1 MIAKGYIFSRSFMGE
16 RVPQS
21 VQNLVLRN
29 YCTNNNLSFELSSTE
44 YSMENSYYVLNKLVE
59 EKKYKSIIFYS
70 LFQLPENNKKRLNIL
85 KKLILKKKK
94 LFFAIEDLTVSRI
107 SEIKKIED
115 IWYIKKISKKCL
127 PTHELKNRIND

>member
-44 YSMENSYYVLNKLVE
+44 YSMENSFYVLNNIVN
-59 EKKYKSIIFYS
+59 EKKYRVIIFYS
-70 LFQLPENNKKRLNIL
+70 LFQLPENNKKRLDIL
-85 KKLILKKKK
+85 KKLIFKKKK
-94 LFFAIEDLTVSRI
+94 LFFAIEDITINKMSD
-107 SEIKKIED
+107 IKKIED
-115 IWYIKKISKKCL
+115 IWFIKKIYKNCL
-127 PTHELKNRIND
+127 LTHELKNKI

>member
-29 YCTNNNLSFELSSTE
+29 YCANNQIKFELSSTE
-44 YSMENSYYVLNKLVE
+44 YSMENSYYVLNKLTE
-59 EKKYKSIIFYS
+59 EKKYKNIVFYS
-70 LFQLPENNKKRLNIL
+70 LFQLPRDNEKRLKIIKRLIKKR
-85 KKLILKKKK
+85 KK
-94 LFFAIEDLTVSRI
+94 LFFAIENIEVKKNSD
-107 SEIKKIED
+107 IKKIEN

-127 PTHELKNRIND
+127 STEELKI